1 LSGLRSQ
8 MKLKDIKIENFRA
21 IKALELSLHPQLTV
35 LIGDNAA
42 GKTALLDALA
52 VGLGAILTHLP
63 EVSGIGFKQQDLRQT
78 TQDQKAPYMLGC

>member
-1 LSGLRSQ
+1 

-52 VGLGAILTHLP
+52 VG
-63 EVSGIGFKQQDLRQT
+63 S
-78 TQDQKAPYMLGC
+78 